1 MPDASLVLLELRGAA
16 SMRTV
21 VRLLILS
28 ALAPLA
34 SLWPQ
39 LGSPFAPA
47 FAAAFL
53 ALEPLYN
60 NGLQLWPGHFTSYVL
75 LPLRWDEI
83 LRAKLIATTVLSSGA
98 AAVPVALTS
107 FFQPV
112 PPTPGDAAGCA
123 LYFCSVHIPLFAT
136 GTLLS
141 RQQPRGSIGFGLDD
155 AAAGAMMMVLLG
167 LTSVPFLI
175 AASLPA
181 GSLIIL
187 AYTLVSAVVVWFF
200 FIPKAAR
207 RIQKEI
213 PELWHSMETSSP

>member
-16 SMRTV
+16 SVRTV
-21 VRLLILS
+21 VRLLAVS
-28 ALAPLA
+28 ALAPLV

-60 NGLQLWPGHFTSYVL
+60 NALQLWPGHFTSYVL
-75 LPLRWDEI
+75 LPPPWDEI
-83 LRAKLIATTVLSSGA
+83 LRAKLIATTVLASGA
-98 AAVPVALTS
+98 AAVLVALTS

-112 PPTPGDAAGCA
+112 PPTPGDIAGCA

-141 RQQPRGSIGFGLDD
+141 RQQSRGRIGFGLDD
-155 AAAGAMMMVLLG
+155 AAAGSMMMVLLG
-167 LTSVPFLI
+167 LMSIPFLI
-175 AASLPA
+175 AAQLPA
-181 GSLIIL
+181 GTIIIL

-213 PELWHSMETSSP
+213 PELWHNMQTSSL